1 MEEKNPVFLVS
12 ISFAFLISF
21 SVQTINASPSIP
33 SLYAFGD
40 STLDSG
46 NNDGLNTLF
55 HSNHPPYGRDFPGH
69 LATGR
74 FSNGKLATDYMVS
87 NLGLKELLPAYLDR
101 NLTGGDLL
109 TGVSFASA
117 GSGLD
122 ELTIDLTKA
131 FDMWKQ
137 LDYFHEALRRIKREV
152 GGMKSRNLVEKA
164 LFVISVG
171 TNDMLF
177 NYYDLP
183 RRRLE
188 YSVSEY
194 QDFLLQ
200 ELESF
205 IRRLHRQGARRFAV
219 AGLPPIGCLPM
230 QVTLRSVEH
239 MLGRVC
245 VEQQNNDSR
254 AYNTKLQLSLLKL
267 QVSLHKAKIVYLDA
281 YNVMMDMFTNPHK
294 YGFDRTLEGCCGTGL
309 IELGPLCNELV
320 WSCSDAS
327 KYIFWDSVHPT
338 QAAYLIIANAFQKTV
353 LSHFNH

>member
-205 IRRLHRQGARRFAV
+205 IRV
-219 AGLPPIGCLPM
+219 I
-230 QVTLRSVEH
+230 
-239 MLGRVC
+239 
-245 VEQQNNDSR
+245 
-254 AYNTKLQLSLLKL
+254 SLL
-267 QVSLHKAKIVYLDA
+267 S
-281 YNVMMDMFTNPHK
+281 N
-294 YGFDRTLEGCCGTGL
+294 
-309 IELGPLCNELV
+309 
-320 WSCSDAS
+320 
-327 KYIFWDSVHPT
+327 HP
-338 QAAYLIIANAFQKTV
+338 F
-353 LSHFNH
+353 